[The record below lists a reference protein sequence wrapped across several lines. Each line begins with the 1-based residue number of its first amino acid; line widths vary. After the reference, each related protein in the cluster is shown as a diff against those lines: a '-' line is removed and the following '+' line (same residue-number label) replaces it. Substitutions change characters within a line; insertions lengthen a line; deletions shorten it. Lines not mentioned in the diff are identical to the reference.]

1 MEGDRG
7 LVWALH
13 VYADLIPAVSLVLT
27 LLADRETAE
36 TQIVSNRKMLKEVS
50 ALQEMEQKRLKAMQE
65 EAERL
70 NRLLPAEVVL
80 LRSQLRTGEPCPV
93 CGSLHHPVATLTE
106 VQSLQEGRAE
116 SGKRKGDTRDRTS
129 YRFSY

>member
-1 MEGDRG
+1 M
-7 LVWALH
+7 
-13 VYADLIPAVSLVLT
+13 
-27 LLADRETAE
+27 
-36 TQIVSNRKMLKEVS
+36 
-50 ALQEMEQKRLKAMQE
+50 KAMQE

-93 CGSLHHPVATLTE
+93 CGSLHHPAATLTE
-106 VQSLQEGRAE
+106 VQLAGGRAE